1 MSKAKRNSIY
11 FRVVHENGYIA
22 EFDIC
27 TTGMSI
33 DKIIETLEFIV
44 SIQ

>member
-1 MSKAKRNSIY
+1 MNSIY
-11 FRVVHENGYIA
+11 FRVVHENGYVV

-27 TTGMSI
+27 NTSISI

>member
-1 MSKAKRNSIY
+1 MSKVKRNSIR

-22 EFDIC
+22 EFDIY
-27 TTGMSI
+27 TTGISI

>member
-1 MSKAKRNSIY
+1 MSKRKKNSIY
-11 FRVVHENGYIA
+11 FRVVHENGYVA
-22 EFDIC
+22 EFDIL
-27 TTGMSI
+27 TAGMSI